1 MKRAALLFLT
11 CALIVAAALAQSS
24 SRTAR
29 KKRYTGTLPAGA
41 MAAMHDVN
49 DARIRA
55 DIRFLSSDLLEGRGT
70 GARGGDIA
78 AHYIATQFEQAGLKP
93 AGDSGGYL
101 QKVPMIGI
109 ATAPESSLAV
119 TTPAGTLRLKQLDEC
134 VIMDESQKPQSDV
147 NADVV
152 FMGYG
157 ITAPE
162 YNWDDYAGVDVKGKV
177 LLMLVNEPP
186 SEDESFF
193 KGKALTYYGRW
204 TYKYEHAAKM
214 GAAGVILIHK
224 TDMASYGWDVVR
236 SSWSG
241 ERSYLRGDNDPKL
254 NLAAWVQLD
263 VARKMLADA
272 GRDVDQLIKSAQ
284 QKGFKPVVLP
294 FKVQAHIVNQVRPFD
309 SYNVIGKIEGGDSKL
324 KDEGVVVSAHYDHLG
339 VRPDMKGDN
348 IYNGALDNA
357 SGTAMVMEMARAA
370 ASSPDKPKRSIY
382 FTAVT
387 GEEQGLLGSEYLG
400 QHPPIPD
407 GNISLNIN
415 FDSIP
420 PLGIPKEVSASGYE
434 RTTFSPVF
442 EKTAADFGLSIQPP
456 AHPESGG
463 YYRSD
468 HFSFA
473 RVGVPAFSV
482 NTGGRFDGH
491 SEEWVKE
498 RMKVNSTNYHQPTDQ
513 FQEDGDYR
521 TDGVMS
527 RFGLALA
534 WQAANLP
541 TLVQWRHGDEFEP
554 QRKSEVGQ
562 K

>member
-1 MKRAALLFLT
+1 MKRVILCLLACLVVFST
-11 CALIVAAALAQSS
+11 VSAQSRKS
-24 SRTAR
+24 TRN
-29 KKRYTGTLPAGA
+29 KKRYTGAMPPGA
-41 MAAMHDVN
+41 MAAMHDVS
-49 DARIRA
+49 DAHIKA
-55 DIRFLSSDLLEGRGT
+55 DIRFLSSDVLEGRGT

-78 AHYIATQFEQAGLKP
+78 AHYIATQFELAGLQP
-93 AGDSGGYL
+93 AGDNGSYL

-109 ATAPESSLAV
+109 DTAPESSLTV
-119 TTPAGTLRLKQLDEC
+119 TTPNGPMPLRQLEDC
-134 VIMDESQKPQSDV
+134 VLMDESQRPESDV
-147 NADVV
+147 NADVL

-193 KGKALTYYGRW
+193 KGRALTYYGRW

-214 GAAGVILIHK
+214 GAAGVILIHR

-241 ERSYLRGDNDPKL
+241 ERSYLRGDKNPKL
-254 NLAAWVQLD
+254 NLAAWVQLEI
-263 VARKMLADA
+263 ARKMLASV
-272 GRDVDQLIKSAQ
+272 GKDVDQLIKSAQ
-284 QKGFKPVVLP
+284 QRGFKPIPLP
-294 FKVQAHIVNQVRPFD
+294 LKVQAHIVNKVRPFD
-309 SYNVIGKIEGGDSKL
+309 SYNVIAKLEGEDPKL
-324 KDEGVVVSAHYDHLG
+324 KNEGVFISAHFDHLG
-339 VRPDMKGDN
+339 IRPDMKGDN

-357 SGTAMVMEMARAA
+357 SGTAVLLEMARASA
-370 ASSPDKPKRSIY
+370 ASPNKPKRSIF

-407 GNISLNIN
+407 DSISLNLN
-415 FDSIP
+415 FDSIA
-420 PLGIPKEVSASGYE
+420 PLGVPKEVSASGYE
-434 RTTFSPVF
+434 RTTFASTF
-442 EKTAADFGLSIQPP
+442 EKTAADFGMAIQPP

-473 RVGVPAFSV
+473 RVGVPAFSI
-482 NTGGRFDGH
+482 NTGGRFEGH
-491 SEEWVKE
+491 DEAWVKE
-498 RMKVNSTNYHQPTDQ
+498 RLKKNEENYHQPSDE

-521 TDGVMS
+521 TDGVMA

-534 WQAANLP
+534 WQAADAAA
-541 TLVQWRHGDEFEP
+541 LVQWRHGDEFEP
-554 QRKSEVGQ
+554 QRKSVAGQ